1 MRRAIFKRHFLVKK
15 GKRLF
20 AQKNAF
26 SIPMNKH
33 ARKKLPS
40 FSDLHLAAS
49 SKMQAA
55 CSMHLDAAG
64 DFLRA
69 FPGQKKRGFVRTK
82 KPSVFP
88 RIKHARRKCVD
99 HAKSGPFFSV
109 LQLAA

>member
-20 AQKNAF
+20 AQRNAF

-69 FPGQKKRGFVRTK
+69 FPGQKKRGFVRTNK
-82 KPSVFP
+82 TLC
-88 RIKHARRKCVD
+88 IA
-99 HAKSGPFFSV
+99 
-109 LQLAA
+109 